1 MDMRKITIAPWAVT
15 LPLTLMA
22 ACLAVVSLGLASYW
36 VYSQREYVTGFALL
50 SLDKEQSVPAL
61 YSTFLLLAAAAVLLF
76 VAMLERGSRDVRKW
90 QLLALGFAVM
100 ALDENLALH
109 ERIIEPMRNLL
120 GGGKEGARLGIFY
133 FAWVIP
139 ALGMVAALGV
149 YFLPFLLRLPRQTM
163 FALMAAA
170 AVYLGGAVGVEL
182 IEGWWREGHGYRS
195 LGFHLLVTLEESM
208 EMAGTIALIHGL
220 LRHVARRFGDVQIH
234 FEGATAE
241 APTYAPPVVAPT
253 SAHASVQAASPHAP

>member
-1 MDMRKITIAPWAVT
+1 MDIRKITINPWAVT
-15 LPLTLMA
+15 LPLTLA
-22 ACLAVVSLGLASYW
+22 AAFLAVVSLGLASYW
-36 VYSQREYVTGFALL
+36 MYSQREYVTGFALL

-61 YSTFLLLAAAAVLLF
+61 FSTFLLFAAAIVLLF
-76 VAMLERGSRDVRKW
+76 VALLERGSRDARKW

-120 GGGKEGARLGIFY
+120 GGGAEGAQLGIFY

-149 YFLPFLLRLPRQTM
+149 YFLPFLLRLPRRTM
-163 FALMAAA
+163 VALMVAA

-208 EMAGTIALIHGL
+208 EMAGTILLIHAL
-220 LRHVARRFGDVQIH
+220 LRHLARRYGDVQIH
-234 FEGATAE
+234 FEGARVEE
-241 APTYAPPVVAPT
+241 AKFAP
-253 SAHASVQAASPHAP
+253 SSVQAASPHLP